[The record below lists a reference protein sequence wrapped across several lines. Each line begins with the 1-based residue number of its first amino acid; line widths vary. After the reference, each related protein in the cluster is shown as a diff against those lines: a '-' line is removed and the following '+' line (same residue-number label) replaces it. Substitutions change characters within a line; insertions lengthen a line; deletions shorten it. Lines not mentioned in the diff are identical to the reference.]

1 RLIELFGSYVV
12 TIHHKDRDKQFFVE
26 TDPKNARQDRDTN
39 FYVSADILHM
49 LVTIKAL
56 DNKYKL
62 SHKVPGR
69 QGWQGCFAEIFRFA
83 SRDIAKRCQQIF
95 GNNTSPT
102 SECEDEP
109 TPTSQRPRPSVR
121 FGRGITFRIFQ
132 RIQALPVGANFTE
145 SQKSQYFDR
154 YLDKDENYCDG
165 VHRFK
170 PNAQDLIDHAVGL
183 YPSQTAPTGPL
194 WFSTGLSGSSSRS
207 GGPGVRFG
215 CRKTE
220 RYLKLI
226 ATEMV
231 IQKRKRLDI
240 WTPSKR
246 TLVDSTEFKNSLISY
261 YDRKDP
267 RSSDIKCMVL
277 DRFYP
282 RDKVRGSHIWKYATY
297 GEGLDEFGLK
307 EDDVNKERNGLLL
320 GEGIELAFDIKQLCF
335 LYDPINTKFIVKV
348 LDPGLL
354 QSSTPVS
361 PSQTRTFSDI
371 NNLPLCLP
379 AGRSP
384 FRRLLSWHAECTYT
398 TALKKTWI
406 DQPAFDTFTTYDS
419 LSNGARPDFLEDL
432 DNEE

>member
-1 RLIELFGSYVV
+1 
-12 TIHHKDRDKQFFVE
+12 
-26 TDPKNARQDRDTN
+26 
-39 FYVSADILHM
+39 
-49 LVTIKAL
+49 
-56 DNKYKL
+56 
-62 SHKVPGR
+62 
-69 QGWQGCFAEIFRFA
+69 
-83 SRDIAKRCQQIF
+83 
-95 GNNTSPT
+95 
-102 SECEDEP
+102 
-109 TPTSQRPRPSVR
+109 
-121 FGRGITFRIFQ
+121 
-132 RIQALPVGANFTE
+132 
-145 SQKSQYFDR
+145 
-154 YLDKDENYCDG
+154 
-165 VHRFK
+165 
-170 PNAQDLIDHAVGL
+170 
-183 YPSQTAPTGPL
+183 
-194 WFSTGLSGSSSRS
+194 
-207 GGPGVRFG
+207 
-215 CRKTE
+215 
-220 RYLKLI
+220 
-226 ATEMV
+226 MV

-246 TLVDSTEFKNSLISY
+246 TLVDSTEFKDSLISYYDRKDPRSSDIKCMVLDRFYPRDKVRGSHIWKYATYGEGLDEFGLKEDDVNKERNGLLLGEGIELAFDNFVSSVHSRASPGSLQTSQALARIAAALEFVSAVVLRDNELIFLLTLTLEFKNSLISY

-320 GEGIELAFDIKQLCF
+320 GEGIELAFDSKQLCF

-406 DQPAFDTFTTYDS
+406 DQPAFDTFTTYDN

>member
-1 RLIELFGSYVV
+1 
-12 TIHHKDRDKQFFVE
+12 
-26 TDPKNARQDRDTN
+26 
-39 FYVSADILHM
+39 
-49 LVTIKAL
+49 
-56 DNKYKL
+56 
-62 SHKVPGR
+62 
-69 QGWQGCFAEIFRFA
+69 
-83 SRDIAKRCQQIF
+83 
-95 GNNTSPT
+95 
-102 SECEDEP
+102 
-109 TPTSQRPRPSVR
+109 
-121 FGRGITFRIFQ
+121 
-132 RIQALPVGANFTE
+132 
-145 SQKSQYFDR
+145 
-154 YLDKDENYCDG
+154 
-165 VHRFK
+165 
-170 PNAQDLIDHAVGL
+170 
-183 YPSQTAPTGPL
+183 
-194 WFSTGLSGSSSRS
+194 
-207 GGPGVRFG
+207 
-215 CRKTE
+215 
-220 RYLKLI
+220 
-226 ATEMV
+226 MV

-320 GEGIELAFDIKQLCF
+320 GEGIELAFDSKQLCF

-406 DQPAFDTFTTYDS
+406 DQPAFDTFTTYDN